1 MFLCISLFVSAQA
14 SGNDEKKL
22 QGVWIL
28 DDVIIHE
35 TNDTTPISRD
45 SVDLE
50 IYPEIEIRKSQLL
63 FSYRGQLVQ
72 KGYRIEGN
80 YIYFNFVNTSLYA
93 EWALFEKKLYIEWGE
108 DVASEFGDPKTL
120 VVLLVYKQK

>member
-14 SGNDEKKL
+14 SGNDEKML

-45 SVDLE
+45 SVDVE

-72 KGYRIEGN
+72 KEYRIEGN

>member
-45 SVDLE
+45 SVDVE